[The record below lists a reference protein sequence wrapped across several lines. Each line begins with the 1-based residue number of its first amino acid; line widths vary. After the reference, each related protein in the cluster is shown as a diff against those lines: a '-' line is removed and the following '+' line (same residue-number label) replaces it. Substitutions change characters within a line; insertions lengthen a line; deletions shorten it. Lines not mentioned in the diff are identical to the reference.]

1 MRPLVHA
8 FAASA
13 VLLLAACATPSS
25 EAGLPDS
32 KSPAAA
38 GEPAAPRPPAKPPY
52 PETPAAE
59 TPAMTCDATKVQWTV
74 GQLADETLVA
84 RAKAESGSERLRVI
98 KPGMAVT
105 MDYRE
110 DRLNLDV
117 DADNK
122 VTSARCG

>member
-1 MRPLVHA
+1 MRPFVQTLT
-8 FAASA
+8 ASA

-25 EAGLPDS
+25 EAETRDNPP
-32 KSPAAA
+32 PAAA
-38 GEPAAPRPPAKPPY
+38 GEPAAARPPAKPPY

-59 TPAMTCDATKVQWTV
+59 TPAMTCDAAKVQWTV

-84 RAKAESGSERLRVI
+84 KAKTESGSERLRVI

-122 VTSARCG
+122 VTRAYCG